1 MRIKTAGVNKSTYAN
16 MLSVQLD
23 HYCLFEMVIAVK
35 MKLLLISQYYLGVW
49 KRVEKIKRER

>member
-1 MRIKTAGVNKSTYAN
+1 

-23 HYCLFEMVIAVK
+23 HYCLCEMVIAVK

>member
-1 MRIKTAGVNKSTYAN
+1 

-23 HYCLFEMVIAVK
+23 HYCLCETVIAVK

>member
-23 HYCLFEMVIAVK
+23 HYCLCEMVIAVK

>member
-23 HYCLFEMVIAVK
+23 HYCLCEMVIAVK

-49 KRVEKIKRER
+49 KRVEKIKLER